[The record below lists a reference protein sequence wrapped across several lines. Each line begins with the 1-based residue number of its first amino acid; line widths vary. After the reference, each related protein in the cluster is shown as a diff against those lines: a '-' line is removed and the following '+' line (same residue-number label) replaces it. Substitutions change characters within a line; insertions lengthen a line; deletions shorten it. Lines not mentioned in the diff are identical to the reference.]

1 MAYLIRSLFEAA
13 KDIQIFFL
21 ILIIACIGFADAF
34 LSLSNAMA
42 LHNKD
47 DNSFVP
53 NYYQSFK
60 ATWLMT
66 IGEFGLFPLDK
77 FDTFGDILFFVCSII
92 LLIIMLNV
100 LIAIAGNSLA
110 TAEENKVQYAYKER
124 VGLIAELQQNFFVRL
139 VRATKKDDVLKS
151 RNLLF
156 LSFKEEPEDEV
167 KEHDPI
173 AKLNKNVEK
182 LLALMS

>member
-1 MAYLIRSLFEAA
+1 MAYLVQSLFEAA
-13 KDIQIFFL
+13 KDIQIFFV
-21 ILIIACIGFADAF
+21 ILMIACVGFADAY
-34 LSLSNAMA
+34 LSLSNSMA
-42 LHNKD
+42 FNKNGD
-47 DNSFVP
+47 ISFFP

-66 IGEFGLFPLDK
+66 IGEFGLLPVEK
-77 FDTFGDILFFVCSII
+77 FDTFGDILFFACSIV

-139 VRATKKDDVLKS
+139 VRATHQGDVLKTK
-151 RNLLF
+151 NLLF

-167 KEHDPI
+167 
-173 AKLNKNVEK
+173 
-182 LLALMS
+182 